1 MSNKM
6 LLALFVVGAVV
17 VGGVALRN
25 QTKEATPVATEQVA
39 TDMVETDSVAVLAEN
54 NVAPVADNMVVASN
68 SPVAG
73 AAAQDGVA
81 Q

>member
-25 QTKEATPVATEQVA
+25 KTSE
-39 TDMVETDSVAVLAEN
+39 
-54 NVAPVADNMVVASN
+54 VAPVVADETTTVVTTEVETTEAVS
-68 SPVAG
+68 SPESTVEAVVTEVETTEE
-73 AAAQDGVA
+73 APTEEVA

>member
-25 QTKEATPVATEQVA
+25 KTNETTPVVTTE
-39 TDMVETDSVAVLAEN
+39 VETVVDDANCPAPESTVEAVVTDVVAVEIE
-54 NVAPVADNMVVASN
+54 APTEEVV
-68 SPVAG
+68 
-73 AAAQDGVA
+73 Q
-81 Q
+81 

>member
-25 QTKEATPVATEQVA
+25 K
-39 TDMVETDSVAVLAEN
+39 TDD
-54 NVAPVADNMVVASN
+54 VAPVVTDETTVVVDEVAPEATDVVCAPESTVEAVVAD
-68 SPVAG
+68 VD
-73 AAAQDGVA
+73 AATEEVA

>member
-25 QTKEATPVATEQVA
+25 KTSE
-39 TDMVETDSVAVLAEN
+39 
-54 NVAPVADNMVVASN
+54 VAPVVTEETAVLVDEIAPETESTVEAVVTDVETEAPAEN
-68 SPVAG
+68 E
-73 AAAQDGVA
+73 VA